1 MWICCCS
8 TAQSCL
14 TVGPWTAA
22 HQASLFFTTSWS
34 LLKLN
39 VHWVSDATQ
48 PSQPLSPPS
57 PLALNFSQHQGLF
70 QRVSSSNQVAKE
82 VEFQLQ
88 HQSFQWIFRIDF
100 LLDWSFCSPWDFQE
114 SSPAPQFNSINSSAF
129 NLLYGPALTPIH
141 DYWEKNLALTVWTFV
156 SKVMSLLFNLLSRFV
171 AVFLPRSKR
180 LLVSWLQ
187 ALSAVILELRKRK
200 SSTVSTFPTSIC
212 LEAIRLDTMIF
223 FWMLSF

>member
-1 MWICCCS
+1 M
-8 TAQSCL
+8 AQSCL

-48 PSQPLSPPS
+48 PSQPVTPFSSCPQFFPASGSFPTSQLFESGGQRSGVSASASVFPVNIQDWFPSGLIFLQSMGLSRV
-57 PLALNFSQHQGLF
+57 FSSTTVQQHQFFSIQPSLW
-70 QRVSSSNQVAKE
+70 SNS
-82 VEFQLQ
+82 
-88 HQSFQWIFRIDF
+88 HTHTW
-100 LLDWSFCSPWDFQE
+100 LL
-114 SSPAPQFNSINSSAF
+114 
-129 NLLYGPALTPIH
+129 G
-141 DYWEKNLALTVWTFV
+141 KNLALTVWTFV

-200 SSTVSTFPTSIC
+200 SSTVSTCPTSIC
-212 LEAIRLDTMIF
+212 LEAIRLDMMIF